1 MIGQMRFGLSWP
13 IAMWKL
19 PENKQQKVISYITVA
34 CVLFCGEDPRIQTK
48 QNDWDVTKYTS
59 QNNNIIEIWWRHLND
74 SEKRQKKSRFTHQ
87 GRLKLFSNWLVSD
100 VLDGQ
105 WLNNEL
111 RIYFVYFSTKISTL
125 ILSSISCEIFH
136 QQAFHA
142 TGFQYFQF
150 LLLCIYE
157 YILPALSIADVK
169 MQKT

>member
-1 MIGQMRFGLSWP
+1 MIGQMCFGLSWP
-13 IAMWKL
+13 IVTWKL
-19 PENKQQKVISYITVA
+19 PENKQQKVISYITAA

-74 SEKRQKKSRFTHQ
+74 SEKRQKKSRFTYQ

-111 RIYFVYFSTKISTL
+111 RIYFVYFSTKYRRYFYL
-125 ILSSISCEIFH
+125 VFPAKFSISRRFMSL
-136 QQAFHA
+136 AFNVFD
-142 TGFQYFQF
+142 TF
-150 LLLCIYE
+150 
-157 YILPALSIADVK
+157 
-169 MQKT
+169 